1 MFTHTHTHT
10 HTHTQ
15 DKRVLRA
22 LGEYGDFDKK
32 SGKLKS
38 FKVLDTDTSLQKIVK
53 EAKLR
58 RVEVVVIVL
67 YTGPMFVL
75 YNGILRDFGTC
86 GAVPAD
92 VEFGSAEFWE
102 LLKKVDVSDRM
113 TKAGHKFPTTLH
125 VLASAIKKLQV
136 RSPVSVPLCV

>member
-1 MFTHTHTHT
+1 MWFQNAIGSRENSRARTSLH
-10 HTHTQ
+10 
-15 DKRVLRA
+15 RA
-22 LGEYGDFDKK
+22 LDARHRADG
-32 SGKLKS
+32 L
-38 FKVLDTDTSLQKIVK
+38 
-53 EAKLR
+53 
-58 RVEVVVIVL
+58 VEVVVIVL